1 LILPYNINLMHQERN
16 VAERIINMCVDIIR
30 FSKYYINTWKD
41 LAALCNCPSLEPE
54 RNAKRNLKRPRAP
67 NCLKLAE
74 REDIVRWLKKF
85 KFLDRYASNIKRAV
99 NVSTGKLNGLKS
111 HNYHIIMEVLMSV
124 MFCGYF
130 NNPIA
135 WIYCCLRTT
144 MMRPRW
150 RSL

>member
-1 LILPYNINLMHQERN
+1 MHQERN

-54 RNAKRNLKRPRAP
+54 RNAKINLKRPRAP